1 MTPKPGLAHSVHV
14 RLVAHAKKMGVE
26 AQLILERF
34 ALYRLLYRLSKSAY
48 NGRFVLKGAQ
58 LMLVWVG
65 ETVRP
70 TRDAD
75 LLAFGDLS
83 DETLTQIFREI
94 CTQDIE
100 PDGIE
105 YLPDSVTVRP
115 IREDNVYG
123 GWRVTLE
130 SRLGNARL
138 HLQVDVGIGD
148 AVTPSPEWVELP
160 RLLDFPTPR
169 LRSYRPET
177 SIAEKLETMVSLGL
191 QNSRMKDYFD
201 IYVLSEHESFNG
213 RVLRDAVHD
222 TFRRRE
228 TAIPN
233 KLPIALS
240 REFAR
245 DPGKVTQWAGFLRRI
260 KGDPVPTDLTEV
272 VDRLAEFLGP
282 VLVAVRGQEEF
293 SLQWPP
299 GGPWKAE

>member
-1 MTPKPGLAHSVHV
+1 MTPKSGLAHSIHV

-34 ALYRLLYRLSKSAY
+34 ALYRLLYRLSKSVY

-75 LLAFGDLS
+75 LLGFGDLS
-83 DETLTQIFREI
+83 NETLTQIFREI
-94 CTQDIE
+94 CAQDVE
-100 PDGIE
+100 PDGME

-130 SRLGNARL
+130 SQLGNARL
-138 HLQVDVGIGD
+138 HLQLDVGIGD
-148 AVTPSPEWVELP
+148 AVTPEPEWVELP
-160 RLLDFPTPR
+160 RLLDFPAPR

-201 IYVLSEHESFNG
+201 IYVLSEHESFDG

-228 TAIPN
+228 AAIPN

-240 REFAR
+240 REFAS
-245 DPGKVTQWAGFLRRI
+245 DPGKVVQWAGFLRRI

-272 VDRLAEFLGP
+272 IDRLAAFLGP
-282 VLVAVRGQEEF
+282 VLAAIRDQEEF
-293 SLQWPP
+293 PSQWPP
-299 GGPWKAE
+299 GGPWKTK